1 MPQQYNDLRPW
12 LGDEMKRYKI
22 ELGNFISNK
31 YLTNNPLN
39 VGHRSLVLS
48 VWVTSVSLDPSG
60 SIRWAGEAAAD
71 GQSCFVTIIC
81 CLLAAWLLAGGG
93 GGAAWRRL
101 GSISMV

>member
-1 MPQQYNDLRPW
+1 M
-12 LGDEMKRYKI
+12 
-22 ELGNFISNK
+22 
-31 YLTNNPLN
+31 
-39 VGHRSLVLS
+39 LS

-93 GGAAWRRL
+93 GGGAACRRL